1 MDRWCW
7 ECLEVREYPWCQECG
22 EPTADLPECD
32 SCGGPI
38 DGPSNLC
45 SECMSV
51 PDGIAGGCCP
61 GCGADEGSHDDI
73 AGICV
78 ECGEDWS

>member
-38 DGPSNLC
+38 DGPSNIC
-45 SECMSV
+45 SECMSAS
-51 PDGIAGGCCP
+51 DGLANCP
-61 GCGADEGSHDDI
+61 ECGAFLDEEEVSSGVCD
-73 AGICV
+73 G
-78 ECGEDWS
+78 CGEDWS